1 MEIIRNLSK
10 QSFPAGSGRI
20 TLKSSLGDY
29 LHLLKS
35 SDFKLLV
42 LKCAGSY
49 SRVFTVLTFI
59 LFRHRFI
66 GLCWHLNHL
75 KTSVFVPWA
84 RYSRKKHHLTL
95 SLQLSLSLFNLCR
108 SFVTNVGT
116 ITKYLLY
123 CTFYS
128 LSSIRHQLI

>member
-20 TLKSSLGDY
+20 TLKNSLGDY

-49 SRVFTVLTFI
+49 SRVFTVSNFYP
-59 LFRHRFI
+59 F
-66 GLCWHLNHL
+66 
-75 KTSVFVPWA
+75 P
-84 RYSRKKHHLTL
+84 L
-95 SLQLSLSLFNLCR
+95 SIYRALLAPESSENFSLRAL
-108 SFVTNVGT
+108 G
-116 ITKYLLY
+116 
-123 CTFYS
+123 
-128 LSSIRHQLI
+128 